1 MIRFGEEDALGQTLS
16 LLSRSVQRKTLTQG
30 LDQELI
36 QLEKEIDRLM
46 EDVRQKT
53 ETVSRKSQ
61 ELYVVN
67 EILDTFT

>member
-1 MIRFGEEDALGQTLS
+1 MGQTLS
-16 LLSRSVQRKTLTQG
+16 LLLRSVQRKTLTQG

-36 QLEKEIDRLM
+36 QLEKEIDRLA

>member
-36 QLEKEIDRLM
+36 QLEKEIDRLT
-46 EDVRQKT
+46 EDVREKT

>member
-36 QLEKEIDRLM
+36 QLEKEIDRLA